1 MPFWHQSQH
10 HLIHLLTSKTLSMI
24 LHSTNTFVSFPFWR
38 VSMQPLIFCYKY
50 LLKLNSYSNLQ
61 FTLLN
66 YQLKNSL
73 KNQYVVDLISI
84 KLLLLS
90 IKSKMLI
97 QSFYF
102 CFQWHICA
110 KNRVFVCVNESGWD
124 SLTSNSICCRLQFHC
139 NRICIFNPILKWK
152 ENFWFIWMNKPTAFS
167 CKKDQ

>member
-10 HLIHLLTSKTLSMI
+10 HFIHLLTSKTLSMI

-61 FTLLN
+61 FTFLN
-66 YQLKNSL
+66 YQRKNSL

-97 QSFYF
+97 PNFIFVSSDIFVPR
-102 CFQWHICA
+102 IV
-110 KNRVFVCVNESGWD
+110 RVCEWIWTRFAYIKLYLLPTSV
-124 SLTSNSICCRLQFHC
+124 SL
-139 NRICIFNPILKWK
+139 
-152 ENFWFIWMNKPTAFS
+152 
-167 CKKDQ
+167 